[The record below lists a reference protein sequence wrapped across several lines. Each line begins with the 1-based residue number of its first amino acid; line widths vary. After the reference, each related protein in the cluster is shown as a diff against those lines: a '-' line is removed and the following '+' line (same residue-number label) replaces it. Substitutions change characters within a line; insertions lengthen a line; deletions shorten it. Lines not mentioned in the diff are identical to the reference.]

1 MENALKERLRRDP
14 HSITIVFGTADTWL
28 PPDSL
33 IDLVKEFGTA
43 ENVIELQGIGHDA
56 VISAK
61 NRFWPKTM
69 GLVVERVEMFHC

>member
-1 MENALKERLRRDP
+1 MKERLRIDP
-14 HSITIVFGTADTWL
+14 HAITIVFGTADIWL

-43 ENVIELQGIGHDA
+43 ESVIELQGFGHDA

-61 NRFWPKTM
+61 NRFWPKAI
-69 GLVVERVEMFHC
+69 GRHSALLVL